1 MATNTITK
9 YAYTD
14 ETFVQVREN
23 LHKQGRLGGSE
34 VGTAEGC
41 NKFRSTRRM
50 YEEWVGTLP
59 AEDVSGK
66 IAVRDGH
73 ILEPI
78 AAGLFEKRSGKKV
91 HRVNAV
97 MTSDA
102 ARHLFASLDRKIEN
116 EDSGLEIKT
125 CSAWNSD
132 AFADEKLPA
141 SYVRQV
147 KTYMKVTGFPR
158 WYVFV
163 WSANTFEKC
172 YLYTLD
178 AAEAANKPEWV
189 DVAIVVTPAELDA
202 CEEIA
207 AAFIHAVET
216 KTPPPCDGTDD
227 ETDVL
232 KELFPESAEG
242 KTVTLTS
249 VSEADL
255 TLLAEKK
262 ANIKA
267 EEEAIATIENRIK
280 AEMGN
285 AAEGLIGARRVT
297 WKNNKPSEKVDYKRL
312 VSDIGFDET
321 TLKRYTEIKPGARVL
336 RITKAK

>member
-1 MATNTITK
+1 MRL
-9 YAYTD
+9 
-14 ETFVQVREN
+14 TFHTYKTREDW
-23 LHKQGRLGGSE
+23 LKMREAFHAEGRLGGSE

-41 NKFRSTRRM
+41 NKFHSRRRM
-50 YEEWVGTLP
+50 YEEWVGTLHR
-59 AEDVSGK
+59 EDVSGK

-78 AAGLFEKRSGKKV
+78 AAELFEKRSGKKV

-102 ARHLFASLDRKIEN
+102 ARHLFASIDRKIEN

-147 KTYMKVTGFPR
+147 KAYMKVTGYPR

-189 DVAIVVTPAELDA
+189 DVAIVVPQAELDE

-207 AAFIHAVET
+207 ASFLRAVET

-232 KELFPESAEG
+232 KELFPESTD
-242 KTVTLTS
+242 KTVMLTT
-249 VSEADL
+249 VGEADL
-255 TLLAEKK
+255 ALLAEKK

-267 EEEAIATIENRIK
+267 DEEVIATIENRIK
-280 AEMGN
+280 AEMGD
-285 AAEGLIGARRVT
+285 AAEGLIGTRRVT

-336 RITKAK
+336 RLAKAK